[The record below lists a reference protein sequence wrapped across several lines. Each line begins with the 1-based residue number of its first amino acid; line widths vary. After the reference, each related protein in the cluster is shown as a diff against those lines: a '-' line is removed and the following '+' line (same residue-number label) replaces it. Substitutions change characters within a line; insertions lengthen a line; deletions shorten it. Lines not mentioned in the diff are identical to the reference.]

1 MPPNNVTIDD
11 VSALI
16 QYQGVNGTPWTD
28 SPTTDP
34 ELGQYYGGTYHS
46 SQMWRASATFLFD
59 GVAVYLYAAKRSLHG
74 SYGVYLDGQYSLNSN
89 GYSLDPQFKRLMYS
103 TSGLAPGLHNLTLIN
118 IDPSNQTYTEIDFI
132 TWTTSMD
139 PSLTETTGQAIPY
152 TSSDM
157 IWSSA
162 VAWTEETDSNP
173 SKVTSTDGA
182 SVTISF
188 SGNGIVLYGKTGLAY
203 GMFSVQVDGNPPR
216 QLNASSQQTHSTI
229 LYRQDRLTSGN
240 HTLTVT
246 NRGGGFT
253 SLSIGSAVPLI
264 WSEDPNSS
272 SQGSKRPQ
280 TNSAVIIGVVVGTV
294 VVLAALLLFV
304 LWFVR
309 RRKRQREAAEEE
321 VANQR
326 PQSTL
331 LQSTPFVLPQSPH
344 SPSRSYNS
352 QSKSDMQA
360 RRSPLAYAAGPSSP
374 PLTSPG
380 LNSLGSFDF
389 GHRSGAMTGIESFSA
404 GASSSGRGGP
414 ASEADRS
421 TIMGNTA
428 RYVGSVGHTEYEES
442 MRDRDAGPITL
453 PQLPPAYSDASPTLP
468 ASTAAATTSNVPHT
482 PPPNQPGPSIT
493 NDKTPVRPQ

>member
-1 MPPNNVTIDD
+1 MPLSNVTIDD

-34 ELGQYYGGTYHS
+34 DLGQYYGGTYHS
-46 SQMWRASATFLFD
+46 SLMSRASATFLFD
-59 GVAVYLYAAKRSLHG
+59 GVAVYLYAAKRPLHG
-74 SYGVYLDGQYSLNSN
+74 AYGVYLDGQYVQNNN
-89 GYSLDPQFKRLMYS
+89 GYSLDPQFKRLIYWA
-103 TSGLAPGLHNLTLIN
+103 SGLAPTIHNLTLIN
-118 IDPSNQTYTEIDFI
+118 IDNSTRYTEIDFI

-139 PSLTETTGQAIPY
+139 PSLTETTGQVIPY

-162 VAWTEETDSNP
+162 VAWTEETGSNP

-203 GMFSVQVDGNPPR
+203 GMFSVQVDGNSYR

-229 LYRQDRLTSGN
+229 LYRQDRLPSGN
-240 HTLTVT
+240 HTLTVI
-246 NRGGGFT
+246 NLGGGFT
-253 SLSIGSAVPLI
+253 SLSIGSAVPII
-264 WSEDPNSS
+264 WSEDPNSPP
-272 SQGSKRPQ
+272 QGSGKPH
-280 TNSAVIIGVVVGTV
+280 TNLAVIIGVVVGTV

-309 RRKRQREAAEEE
+309 RRRQRAAAEEE

-326 PQSTL
+326 PQSAL

-360 RRSPLAYAAGPSSP
+360 RRSPLAYPAGPSSP

-380 LNSLGSFDF
+380 LSSQGSFDF
-389 GHRSGAMTGIESFSA
+389 GHRSGAMTGIGSFSA

-468 ASTAAATTSNVPHT
+468 TTAAAATTPHVPHT